1 LSWWVHRNSSLLRV
15 WTVVADSKCLIVQ
28 ATELVEKSTGI
39 EKSMALAIGQAELAC
54 QAAMQ
59 LAPSP
64 ARDALVRLAQLV
76 VYRSK

>member
-1 LSWWVHRNSSLLRV
+1 MADIVLLLCL
-15 WTVVADSKCLIVQ
+15 TVLLFCIVQ

-39 EKSMALAIGQAELAC
+39 EQSMALAIGQAELAC